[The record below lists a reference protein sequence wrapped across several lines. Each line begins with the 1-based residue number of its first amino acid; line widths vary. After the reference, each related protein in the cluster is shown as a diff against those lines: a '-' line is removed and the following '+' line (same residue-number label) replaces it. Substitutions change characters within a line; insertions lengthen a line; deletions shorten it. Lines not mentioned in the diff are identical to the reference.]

1 MLTLMHR
8 TLALLLTA
16 LLLPS
21 IAMAA
26 GGKGYRLAGV
36 LAVGPDYLAILELPG
51 GEQQLVR
58 TGSTLDGGARVLLVE
73 ASRLRIAQSGGGT
86 IELKLDGSD
95 GPVQLPLALG
105 VVQEQTDQEGAL
117 IRRVDPAAFSASTA
131 QSGKSPVG
139 TTGPAPTRNGR
150 RDPATEIGQRLAPIL
165 NLPSDSRVVSVNEQK
180 VRSAEQAIQLI
191 EQSFRENTA
200 PRLNITSAAGDESR
214 VYLSAVEP

>member
-1 MLTLMHR
+1 MSMHR

-21 IAMAA
+21 IAMATD
-26 GGKGYRLAGV
+26 GKGYRLAGV

-58 TGSTLDGGARVLLVE
+58 TGSELEGGARVVLVD
-73 ASRLRIAQSGGGT
+73 ASRLRIAQSGGRT
-86 IELKLDGSD
+86 VELNLDGSGD
-95 GPVQLPLALG
+95 PAQLPLALG
-105 VVQEQTDQEGAL
+105 VVQEQTDHEGAL
-117 IRRVDPAAFSASTA
+117 IRRVDTAAFSASTA
-131 QSGKSPVG
+131 QSGKTSG
-139 TTGPAPTRNGR
+139 SAPTRNGR

-191 EQSFRENTA
+191 EQSFQENTS
-200 PRLNITSAAGDESR
+200 PRLNITNAAGDESR
-214 VYLSAVEP
+214 VYLSAAQP